1 MDYFKLKESNTSVK
15 QEFNAGLTTF
25 LAMMYI
31 VPVNMLIM
39 SDAGMPK
46 EALLTATAVITII
59 SSIFNGFW
67 ANTPVAL
74 SVGMGLNAYFTYGL
88 VIGMKI
94 PWQTALGVVC
104 ISAIIFVILSFTN
117 FRIWIIKNIP
127 IDLRRA
133 ISAGIGAFIC
143 FVGLKQMGIIVSS
156 PATLVAIGNV
166 SDPKVFMGVLGLVLI
181 VAFWA
186 LKLKA
191 GFILAVVATSTIA
204 WIFGVYQAPNE
215 IFSAPASLSPIFG
228 ELDILSALK
237 LSLLPAIITF
247 FITHLFD
254 SIGTLTGVCNRANL
268 FNDHDEAGTKKLAK
282 NLESDAISSVVGSI
296 IGTSTITAFAE
307 SASGV
312 ETGGRTGLSAVFTG
326 MLFVLTLFLLPL
338 FGSIP
343 PNAIYPILVMVGV
356 LMFSELGKVNYND
369 PAICVSTFLTVILM
383 PLTYSITVG
392 LSIGFISYFI
402 VKLVLRKWEDINSG
416 IITLTIISF
425 LAFLVTSA
433 PSFFGS
439 LIGIN

>member
-1 MDYFKLKESNTSVK
+1 MNFFKLEENNTSVK

-39 SDAGMPK
+39 GDAGMPK
-46 EALLTATAVITII
+46 DALLTATAVITII
-59 SSIFNGFW
+59 SCIFNGFW

-104 ISAIIFVILSFTN
+104 LSAIIFVLLSFTN
-117 FRIWIIKNIP
+117 FRIWIMKNIP

-143 FVGLKQMGIIVSS
+143 FIGLKQMGFIVDN
-156 PATLVAIGNV
+156 PATLVSIGNV
-166 SDPKVFMGVLGLVLI
+166 SDPKVFVGIIGLI
-181 VAFWA
+181 SIISFWA
-186 LKLKA
+186 LKLKG
-191 GFILAVVATSTIA
+191 GFILSVIVTSIFA
-204 WIFGVYQAPNE
+204 WVFGIYDAPKE
-215 IFSAPASLSPIFG
+215 FFSAPASISPIFMQ
-228 ELDILSALK
+228 LDILDALK
-237 LSLLPAIITF
+237 LALIPAIITF
-247 FITHLFD
+247 FVTHLFD
-254 SIGTLTGVCNRANL
+254 SVGTLTGVCNRANL
-268 FNDHDEAGTKKLAK
+268 FDEHNEEGTHKLAK
-282 NLESDAISSVVGSI
+282 NLESDAIASVAGSI
-296 IGTSTITAFAE
+296 VGTSTITAFAE

-312 ETGGRTGLSAVFTG
+312 EAGGKTGLTAVFTG
-326 MLFVLTLFLLPL
+326 LLFIFTLFLLPL
-338 FGSIP
+338 FSAIP
-343 PNAIYPILVMVGV
+343 ANAIYPILVMVGV

-369 PAICVSTFLTVILM
+369 PAICVSTFLTVLLM

-402 VKLVLRKWEDINSG
+402 VKLVLRKWKDINSG
-416 IITLTIISF
+416 IITLTLISL

-433 PSFFGS
+433 PAFFGK
-439 LIGIN
+439 LIGAN